1 MKKQKPGDGYYF
13 KSVASDG
20 CKIYILKDKRGTE
33 INNYIVLPDG
43 DHWKFFSCDG
53 DPLKFN
59 EIDPMWAVHLNH
71 FTKIKTYN
79 YEVADSDLHILTK
92 DKILNRSTHD
102 T

>member
-1 MKKQKPGDGYYF
+1 MKKQKPGDGYHF

-43 DHWKFFSCDG
+43 DNWKFFSRDG
-53 DPLKFN
+53 DPLKFD

-71 FTKIKTYN
+71 FTKIQTYK
-79 YEVADSDLHILTK
+79 YEPDDSGLHTMNK
-92 DKILNRSTHD
+92 DKILNRPSNVT
-102 T
+102 